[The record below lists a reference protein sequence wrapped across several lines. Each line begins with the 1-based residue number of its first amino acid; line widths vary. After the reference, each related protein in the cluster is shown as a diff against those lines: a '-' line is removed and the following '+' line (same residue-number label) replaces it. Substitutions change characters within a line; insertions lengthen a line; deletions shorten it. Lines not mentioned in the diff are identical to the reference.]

1 MRGLIA
7 DLFKEFMAARPA
19 APVMTTKTVSLPE
32 PLEAASAPV
41 RHTVQTPTKKVTA
54 SNVPKPAGKTR
65 RGMALL
71 AETMTSDSDADSEG
85 SSSSTDGD
93 QALSSFAARASQRL
107 VSACS
112 FHLGAAL
119 SLSPKA
125 TCTTALTPAAGH
137 AVGPVPNRRSCWI
150 LLMWSRRPPRPR
162 DHHAL
167 RPRDGHADRPKRT
180 PS

>member
-7 DLFKEFMAARPA
+7 DLFKEFMGPLGLAAQPA
-19 APVMTTKTVSLPE
+19 APVTATKTVSLPE
-32 PLEAASAPV
+32 PSETASAPV
-41 RHTVQTPTKKVTA
+41 RHAARMPPKKVTA

-65 RGMALL
+65 RGVALL
-71 AETMTSDSDADSEG
+71 VENMTSNSDADSEG

-93 QALSSFAARASQRL
+93 QVLSSFAARASQRL

-112 FHLGAAL
+112 FRLGAAL

-137 AVGPVPNRRSCWI
+137 AVGPVPNRRTCWT

-167 RPRDGHADRPKRT
+167 HPRDGHTD
-180 PS
+180 